1 MRFLA
6 DSNRRTWFCRPLTK
20 PLIQGT
26 ITSTQN
32 NYFRFASAKKEN
44 NIGITKLFLSFLFFP
59 PNIIEVEKMSLPLPI
74 K

>member
-26 ITSTQN
+26 IISIQN
-32 NYFRFASAKKEN
+32 KYFRFASAKKDN